1 MRPIMSIIAQEP
13 ISSKGALSMN
23 DEHQRLADGGE
34 AVLATL
40 FSEYRERLK
49 RLIDFR
55 LDQRLKSRVDTSD
68 VLQESF
74 IELARRYQDYLKQPD
89 LSFFVWARQLT
100 VQTLIDIQRRHFG
113 QKRSPTQEAKL
124 PHYYADDTSCSIAQ
138 FFCDQMIS
146 PSRAAIR
153 GEEIQRLHAALDT
166 MDQIDREVLA
176 LRHFEQLSN
185 SEVAETLGLS
195 ISAASNRY
203 IRAMTRLREILLEF
217 DQPR

>member
-1 MRPIMSIIAQEP
+1 MKPLLAKPRLKSQVLTMD
-13 ISSKGALSMN
+13 
-23 DEHQRLADGGE
+23 DEHQQLSQGGEPVLAD
-34 AVLATL
+34 L

-74 IELARRYQDYLKQPD
+74 IELARRYQEYLKQPKV
-89 LSFFVWARQLT
+89 SFFVWARQLT
-100 VQTLIDIQRRHFG
+100 IQTLIDVQRRHFG
-113 QKRSPTQEAKL
+113 QKRTPTQEAKF

-153 GEEIQRLHAALDT
+153 EEEIERLHAALDS
-166 MDQIDREVLA
+166 MDQTDREVLA
-176 LRHFEQLSN
+176 LRHFEHLSN

-203 IRAMTRLREILLEF
+203 VRAMTRLREILQEF
-217 DQPR
+217 DQDL